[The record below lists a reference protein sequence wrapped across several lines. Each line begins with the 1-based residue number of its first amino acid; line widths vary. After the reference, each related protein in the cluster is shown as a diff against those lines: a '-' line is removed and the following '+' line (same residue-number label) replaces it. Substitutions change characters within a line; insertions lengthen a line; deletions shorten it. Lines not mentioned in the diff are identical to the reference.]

1 MPIVARL
8 GPASSL
14 RLAYGAIVIGML
26 VLVFAGNAFLAAVF
40 AITAGFGIG
49 ASSPLVGMYS
59 REVFGPS
66 SLGTAMGLVSLVFL
80 VVGSIGPAA
89 GGWVSVVTGSRAVPV
104 LIGAAIAA
112 AAIPLIKPAA
122 ATG

>member
-14 RLAYGAIVIGML
+14 RLAYGAIAVGMF
-26 VLVFAGNAFLAAVF
+26 VLAFAGNVVLAALF

-89 GGWVSVVTGSRAVPV
+89 GGWVSEATGSRAIPV
-104 LIGAAIAA
+104 LIGAVVAA

-122 ATG
+122 STV